1 MDKNL
6 YLKIIMEALKLLL
19 KFMIKKSIIGYS
31 TSNNKKN
38 NNNENNKYI
47 INLIKSINN
56 NCKLN

>member
-1 MDKNL
+1 
-6 YLKIIMEALKLLL
+6 MEALKSLL
-19 KFMIKKSIIGYS
+19 KFMIKKPIIGYS